1 MKNEKIIVIDA
12 SEGTLG
18 RIASLAAKKALLGYE
33 VKVVNCEK
41 AIIIGRRKNII
52 EEYIIK
58 RVRGGSSQKGPHF
71 PKSPE
76 MLMKRTVRGMLSYK
90 KGRGGDAFKRIMCYN
105 GIPKE
110 FEKNKKIDAKKEN
123 AGKSMTLNSLSGEI

>member
-1 MKNEKIIVIDA
+1 MKDEKIIVIDA
-12 SEGTLG
+12 SEGALG
-18 RIASLAAKKALLGYE
+18 RVASLAAKKALLGYE

-41 AIIIGRRKNII
+41 AIIVGNRKNII

-76 MLMKRTVRGMLSYK
+76 MLMKRTIRGMLSYK
-90 KGRGGDAFKRIMCYN
+90 KGRGGNAFKRVMCYS
-105 GIPKE
+105 GVPKE
-110 FEKNKKIDAKKEN
+110 FEKSKKVDAKKEN
-123 AGKSMTLNSLSGEI
+123 SGKSMTLNSLSREI